1 VPVEGRKGD
10 AANTT
15 MLQNVIEKKSM
26 VNLVRLDCGFRFY
39 VTEPEASIRFLRF
52 LYPLRCAKVFYVSCS

>member
-26 VNLVRLDCGFRFY
+26 VNLVRLACGFRFY
-39 VTEPEASIRFLRF
+39 ITESEDFIRFLRF
-52 LYPLRCAKVFYVSCS
+52 LYPLRCAKVFYVCCS